1 MIGPVKR
8 ILNRKIM
15 IRILIFACFFI
26 QNTAI
31 AQVQKSKLDTG
42 IASFYADK
50 FHGRKTASGEVFHQD
65 SLTAAHKYL
74 PFGTL
79 VKVTNLRNNQS
90 VIVKVNDRGMKGT
103 NRVIDLSKAAA
114 RELNMLG
121 PGLVKVKVEVL
132 TE

>member
-1 MIGPVKR
+1 MR
-8 ILNRKIM
+8 FT
-15 IRILIFACFFI
+15 ILIACFLFVH
-26 QNTAI
+26 TSI
-31 AQVQKSKLDTG
+31 AQVQKSKMDTG
-42 IASFYADK
+42 IASYYADK
-50 FHGRKTASGEVFHQD
+50 FHGRRTASGEVFHQD

-114 RELNMLG
+114 KELNMLG
-121 PGLVKVKVEVL
+121 AGLVKVKVEVL
-132 TE
+132 QD

>member
-1 MIGPVKR
+1 MR
-8 ILNRKIM
+8 ILLVISFLVIVK
-15 IRILIFACFFI
+15 LGFS
-26 QNTAI
+26 
-31 AQVQKSKLDTG
+31 QVNKAKLDTG
-42 IASFYADK
+42 IASYYADK

-65 SLTAAHKYL
+65 SLTAAHKHL

-121 PGLVKVKVEVL
+121 AGLVKVKVEVL
-132 TE
+132 NE

>member
-1 MIGPVKR
+1 MRTIVF
-8 ILNRKIM
+8 IVC
-15 IRILIFACFFI
+15 LIAAKSGF
-26 QNTAI
+26 T
-31 AQVQKSKLDTG
+31 QKQKAKQDTG
-42 IASFYADK
+42 VASYYADK

-114 RELNMLG
+114 KELNMLG
-121 PGLVKVKVEVL
+121 AGLVKVKVEVL
-132 TE
+132 N

>member
-1 MIGPVKR
+1 MR
-8 ILNRKIM
+8 IFI
-15 IRILIFACFFI
+15 IICCLIAT
-26 QNTAI
+26 NSGI
-31 AQVQKSKLDTG
+31 AQKQKAKLDTG
-42 IASFYADK
+42 VASFYADK

-114 RELNMLG
+114 KELNMLG
-121 PGLVKVKVEVL
+121 AGLVKVKVEVL
-132 TE
+132 N